1 MQYNREIK
9 IDNIRHF
16 HFIGIGGIGMSG
28 IAALMIGL
36 GYRITGS
43 DAAKTEITLALE
55 RIGAKITE
63 GHRKNLPKGTQAIVV
78 SSAIRDDNPEILA
91 AKKAGLPIIH
101 RAFMLSQLARLKKT
115 ITVAGTHGKTTT
127 TSMMAAAFESCGAG
141 ATAVVGGILK
151 NAGSNIKMGGGEY
164 FIAEADESDGSFLDF
179 RPLATCVT
187 NIDADHLDHYGSLD
201 GIKAAFIRHIF
212 TVPFFGIAALCTDD
226 EGVRS
231 ILPYIPGPYLS
242 CGINKGADW
251 QAKNVSF
258 SENGTGY
265 EAWFKGRKKGLV
277 RLQCCGM
284 HNVRNSLLVLAVG
297 CYLGF
302 PFEKLAEG
310 LSNFR
315 GVKRRLDRLG
325 SAGGVD
331 FMDDYGHHPTEIMA
345 TLAAAR
351 EMFKGRRLTVVFQ
364 PHRYTRT
371 RDLYREF
378 GMAFGN
384 ADKLFIAPIYSAGET
399 PIKGISSDL
408 IIKSARKN
416 GINARPFPGVLQM
429 IKELAPGDVLITL
442 GAGDIWKT
450 GMEIRFKMEMLGMEF
465 GNSNS
470 MSS

>member
-1 MQYNREIK
+1 MKYCRNIR
-9 IDNIRHF
+9 IDNLKKI

-28 IAALMIGL
+28 IAALMVGL
-36 GYRITGS
+36 GYEVSGS
-43 DAAKTEITLALE
+43 DLTESEIMAALKKMGSKVYI
-55 RIGAKITE
+55 
-63 GHRKNLPKGTQAIVV
+63 GHRNILPDGTEAVVV
-78 SSAIRDDNPEILA
+78 SSAIKDDNPEIIA
-91 AKKAGLPIIH
+91 AEAAGIPIIH
-101 RAFMLSQLARLKKT
+101 RAFMLAMLSELKKN
-115 ITVAGTHGKTTT
+115 ITVAGTHGKTTA
-127 TSMMAAAFESCGAG
+127 SSLMAAAFEAAGAD
-141 ATAVVGGILK
+141 ATAVIGGILK

-212 TVPFFGIAALCTDD
+212 TVPFFGISALCTDD